1 MNRLIRS
8 AKSSSF
14 PWLEEEEEEEE
25 EDVDPPMIAPDQ
37 SLNRTPNRPLLYGFV
52 YEEAALNP

>member
-14 PWLEEEEEEEE
+14 PWLEEE

-52 YEEAALNP
+52 YEEALNP